1 MDNSGKKIYSYSHKN
16 LSYPRGLDV
25 NFAGNIFVAGKWSY
39 NIHVLTPRAELLK
52 IFDVASPSFIRF
64 KENSYVC
71 LVGSANKTK
80 VYEFQEDL

>member
-1 MDNSGKKIYSYSHKN
+1 KMYSYSHEK
-16 LSYPRGLDV
+16 LRYPRGLNV
-25 NFAGNIFVAGKWSY
+25 NFSGNIFVAGQRSN

-52 IFDVASPSFIRF
+52 IFDVHSPSFIRF

-71 LVGSANKTK
+71 LVGSDKSTK